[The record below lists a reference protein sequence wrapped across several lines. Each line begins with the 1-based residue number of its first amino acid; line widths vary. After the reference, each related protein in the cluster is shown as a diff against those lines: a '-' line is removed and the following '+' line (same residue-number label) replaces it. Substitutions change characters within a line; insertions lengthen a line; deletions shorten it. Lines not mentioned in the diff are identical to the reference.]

1 MPAAINAS
9 RETDMESLKS
19 ICDDI
24 RQHVVSRKRLVDE
37 EIRTYPTPI
46 PRCDAQFNFLLDEQ
60 IKLSDLL
67 RRLPLAAENL
77 PSDSYFEVIE
87 NFITSSETNDDAEL
101 TFRSQV
107 KARLSLR
114 SLDSPS

>member
-9 RETDMESLKS
+9 REPDMESLKS

-24 RQHVVSRKRLVDE
+24 RRHVESRKRLVDE
-37 EIRTYPTPI
+37 EIRIYPTPI
-46 PRCDAQFNFLLDEQ
+46 PRCDAQFNFLLDER

-67 RRLPLAAENL
+67 RRLPLATENL

-87 NFITSSETNDDAEL
+87 NFITSSETNDNAEL